1 MGSGKQEGG
10 KVSEPSDLVTK
21 EYRWMTAG
29 VEYVERSKSM
39 SEIGEAE
46 KNRNYSCGG
55 GSLMCEATIYMNH
68 EERRQTSLT
77 IMMMGRNCQIL
88 TRSIL

>member
-1 MGSGKQEGG
+1 MLFRSSGHLGSGKQEGG
-10 KVSEPSDLVTK
+10 KVSEPSELVTK

-46 KNRNYSCGG
+46 KRDG
-55 GSLMCEATIYMNH
+55 
-68 EERRQTSLT
+68 EEEL
-77 IMMMGRNCQIL
+77 
-88 TRSIL
+88 